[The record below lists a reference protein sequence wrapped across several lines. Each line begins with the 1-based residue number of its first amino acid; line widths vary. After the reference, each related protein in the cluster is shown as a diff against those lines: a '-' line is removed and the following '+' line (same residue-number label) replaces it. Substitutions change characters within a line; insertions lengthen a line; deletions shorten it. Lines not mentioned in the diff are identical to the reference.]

1 MNKYIFIFLFL
12 FKISNIQ
19 SQKIEY
25 KSYFIE
31 DSTKIGDSIRLV
43 TILKYPNNIEI
54 IQPDSSYKFSSF
66 DFIGKKIFPSI
77 VSKNIISDS
86 TIYFLR
92 TFEIDSIQKINL
104 KANII
109 GGNDSM
115 SILSDTDS
123 IYIINQVNN
132 LTSQSKENTLL
143 SKIKSIFNTEKAFYI
158 TVGILLFLII
168 IFISFRKKII
178 RYFKIRKIKKQI
190 KSFNEEFSYCLKKY
204 SQKNNPKEL
213 EKLLLL
219 WKRFMENFTKKPY
232 SSSTTMEISSFN
244 DDTEMMD
251 ILHKSDKSIYSGS
264 NLPIETSDLN
274 KLQLKANTI
283 SKDKI
288 NQILDGKE

>member
-1 MNKYIFIFLFL
+1 MNKYILIFLFL
-12 FKISNIQ
+12 FKVSNIQ

-54 IQPDSSYKFSSF
+54 IQPDSSYMFSTF
-66 DFIGKKIFPSI
+66 DFIGKKNFPST

-178 RYFKIRKIKKQI
+178 RYFKIRKIKKQS
-190 KSFNEEFSYCLKKY
+190 KFFNEEFSYCLKKY
-204 SQKNNPKEL
+204 SEKNNPKEL

-232 SSSTTMEISSFN
+232 SSSTTMEISLFN
-244 DDTEMMD
+244 DDKEMMD

>member
-1 MNKYIFIFLFL
+1 MNKYILIFLFL
-12 FKISNIQ
+12 FKVSNIQ

-54 IQPDSSYKFSSF
+54 IQPDSSYMFSTF
-66 DFIGKKIFPSI
+66 DFIGKKIFPST

-92 TFEIDSIQKINL
+92 TFEIDSVQKINL
-104 KANII
+104 KAKII
-109 GGNDSM
+109 GRNDSM

-204 SQKNNPKEL
+204 SEKNNPKEL

-232 SSSTTMEISSFN
+232 SSSTTMEISLFN
-244 DDTEMMD
+244 DDKEMMD

>member
-31 DSTKIGDSIRLV
+31 DSIKIGDSIRLV

-178 RYFKIRKIKKQI
+178 RYFKIIKIKKQS
-190 KSFNEEFSYCLKKY
+190 KFFNEEFSYCLKKY
-204 SQKNNPKEL
+204 SEKNNPKEL

-232 SSSTTMEISSFN
+232 SSSTTMEISLFN
-244 DDTEMMD
+244 DDKEMMD

>member
-1 MNKYIFIFLFL
+1 MNQYIFIFLFL

-54 IQPDSSYKFSSF
+54 IQPDSSYMFSTF
-66 DFIGKKIFPSI
+66 DFIGKKIFPST

-104 KANII
+104 KAKII
-109 GGNDSM
+109 GRNDSM

-123 IYIINQVNN
+123 VYIINQVNN

-158 TVGILLFLII
+158 TIGILLFLII

-178 RYFKIRKIKKQI
+178 RYFKIRKIKKQS
-190 KSFNEEFSYCLKKY
+190 KFFNEEFSYCLKKY
-204 SQKNNPKEL
+204 SEKNNPKEL

-219 WKRFMENFTKKPY
+219 WKRFMENFTQKPY
-232 SSSTTMEISSFN
+232 SSSTTIEISLFN
-244 DDTEMMD
+244 DDKEMMD

-264 NLPIETSDLN
+264 NLPIETAYLN
-274 KLQLKANTI
+274 KLQFKANTI

>member
-54 IQPDSSYKFSSF
+54 IQPDSSYMFSTF
-66 DFIGKKIFPSI
+66 DFIGKKIFPST

-115 SILSDTDS
+115 SILSHTDS

-204 SQKNNPKEL
+204 SEKNNPKEL

-232 SSSTTMEISSFN
+232 LSSTTMEISLFN
-244 DDTEMMD
+244 DDKEMMD

>member
-178 RYFKIRKIKKQI
+178 RYFKIIKIKKQS
-190 KSFNEEFSYCLKKY
+190 KSFNEKFSYCLKKY
-204 SQKNNPKEL
+204 SEKNNPKEL

-232 SSSTTMEISSFN
+232 SSSTTMEISLFN
-244 DDTEMMD
+244 DDKEMMD